1 MKLWELFEMISEGT
15 NLRIT
20 MDGEFV
26 VAHYDGRNSIDDEF
40 MDCEVNSMWATTI
53 TDYTKLPSENR
64 EVPYLS
70 IDVAADSFV
79 EIWHTEDG
87 DDWAQVSIDKA
98 TGNVTSMM
106 TGNGDYCDTMTYDE
120 AKKILMEDGYTDFDP
135 IDDRYNSYYEYDYCV
150 CADSAYDYL
159 YRHD

>member
-70 IDVAADSFV
+70 IDVASDSFV

-87 DDWAQVSIDKA
+87 DDWAQVNIDKA
-98 TGNVTSMM
+98 TGNVTSIM
-106 TGNGDYCDTMTYDE
+106 TGNYDICDTITYED
-120 AKKILMEDGYTDFDP
+120 AKKILIEDGYTDFDP
-135 IDDRYNSYYEYDYCV
+135 LYDRYNNWYEYD
-150 CADSAYDYL
+150 DSVSAGGAYESI
-159 YRHD
+159 